1 MITLGNKEYK
11 ASRKQNYLQALYY
24 LYSHHI
30 RHVMMGDIYKTCE
43 RCQAAVWNLQADSQF
58 KANDDMISTSDR
70 MINSLVQLY
79 LR

>member
-43 RCQAAVWNLQADSQF
+43 RCQAAVWNMQLEDKLPVSDSMVNQ
-58 KANDDMISTSDR
+58 
-70 MINSLVQLY
+70 LVNLY